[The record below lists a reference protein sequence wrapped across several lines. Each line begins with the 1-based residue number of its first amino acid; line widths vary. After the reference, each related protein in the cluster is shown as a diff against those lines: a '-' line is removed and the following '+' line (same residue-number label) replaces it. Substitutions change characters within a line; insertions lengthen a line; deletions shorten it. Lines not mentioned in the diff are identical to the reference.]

1 MATTA
6 NGNGNLVDEFEE
18 AFQSCLNVLTKE
30 EALSTMEKDEIR
42 VEVDHTILRFIDLA
56 RQMEA
61 FFLQK
66 RFLLSAL
73 KPELVVKEVATSL
86 GFNICVAVS
95 VEQCL
100 ALCTVNHGGYRQ
112 RQPCRVRLSSWFS
125 TDESGSRQCECVD
138 QCGHCVSREWT
149 SESSV
154 STSEYSICVARAR
167 VVCMALGPVAG
178 CRAWR
183 LASLGILFGEDR
195 PVALEC
201 QWLRVV
207 GVPLAPWSLLSRPCS
222 SSSRRQEVL
231 AGLPSLHKALAG
243 CCRDPWPTW
252 RRQRATLGCRRVA
265 GDAGVGGGGVEAGG
279 ELAAVD
285 VPHWSTG
292 LPPENPSHFPLV

>member
-1 MATTA
+1 MNHAALERLLQSLLYSYAT
-6 NGNGNLVDEFEE
+6 GCESDKR
-18 AFQSCLNVLTKE
+18 SCLNVLTKE

-73 KPELVVKEVATSL
+73 KPELVVKELKVS
-86 GFNICVAVS
+86 CVVFVGLLKAGYTGILQCSKFCLMGLNRLLVLMSGQPQALVS
-95 VEQCL
+95 TFVSQFPWTIRESPVRVCGPVWT
-100 ALCTVNHGGYRQ
+100 LCEPG
-112 RQPCRVRLSSWFS
+112 
-125 TDESGSRQCECVD
+125 VD
-138 QCGHCVSREWT
+138 QRVQCVNQRVQYLCGACQ
-149 SESSV
+149 SSV
-154 STSEYSICVARAR
+154 YGTGTCGGV
-167 VVCMALGPVAG
+167 P
-178 CRAWR
+178 
-183 LASLGILFGEDR
+183 
-195 PVALEC
+195 ALEC

>member
-73 KPELVVKEVATSL
+73 KPE
-86 GFNICVAVS
+86 
-95 VEQCL
+95 
-100 ALCTVNHGGYRQ
+100 
-112 RQPCRVRLSSWFS
+112 
-125 TDESGSRQCECVD
+125 
-138 QCGHCVSREWT
+138 
-149 SESSV
+149 
-154 STSEYSICVARAR
+154 
-167 VVCMALGPVAG
+167 
-178 CRAWR
+178 
-183 LASLGILFGEDR
+183 
-195 PVALEC
+195 ALEC

-207 GVPLAPWSLLSRPCS
+207 GVPLALWSLLSRPCS
-222 SSSRRQEVL
+222 SSSRQLEVL
-231 AGLPSLHKALAG
+231 AGLPSLHKALAEY
-243 CCRDPWPTW
+243 CRDPWPTW

-279 ELAAVD
+279 ELAVVD

>member
-73 KPELVVKEVATSL
+73 KPELVVKEDTNEL
-86 GFNICVAVS
+86 RL
-95 VEQCL
+95 EL
-100 ALCTVNHGGYRQ
+100 
-112 RQPCRVRLSSWFS
+112 VRKEELIKRHY
-125 TDESGSRQCECVD
+125 EK
-138 QCGHCVSREWT
+138 
-149 SESSV
+149 
-154 STSEYSICVARAR
+154 IA
-167 VVCMALGPVAG
+167 
-178 CRAWR
+178 
-183 LASLGILFGEDR
+183 
-195 PVALEC
+195 VALEC

-222 SSSRRQEVL
+222 SSSRQLEVL
-231 AGLPSLHKALAG
+231 AGLPSLHKALVG
-243 CCRDPWPTW
+243 YCRDPWPTW